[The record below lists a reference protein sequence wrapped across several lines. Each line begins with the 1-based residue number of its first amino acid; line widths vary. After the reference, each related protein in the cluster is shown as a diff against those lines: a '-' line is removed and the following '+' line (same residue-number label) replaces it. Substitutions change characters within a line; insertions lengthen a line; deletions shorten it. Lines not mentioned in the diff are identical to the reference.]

1 MDNRFL
7 GNVLNEMQ
15 PFFDEQGFKA
25 CEEGVYK
32 SDKLA
37 ARVEYNEERQMF
49 VLYTADITEDG
60 TLEFGEANAWL
71 FDDGQNAK
79 DAEAVGIDFTETL
92 RSTLGIKRTRSAT
105 VAPVELPASS
115 KDGIMT
121 VAGFTKKVLDIYPQF
136 KDEYKAHVAKY
147 GNFLYLDFFSYTLVP
162 QIKQTLKEGGKKP
175 MKKLYELL
183 ENAYLMGDRDTV
195 NTVVAVCA
203 AAAYGDEEL
212 KTAVIALL
220 EDDKHL
226 QRGVIEFIPVIGKN
240 KKLQAALIK

>member
-7 GNVLNEMQ
+7 GDVLNEMQ

-25 CEEGVYK
+25 FDDGVFK
-32 SDKLA
+32 SETRVVK
-37 ARVEYNEERQMF
+37 VEYNEERQMF
-49 VLYTADITEDG
+49 VLSKADITEDG
-60 TLEFGEANAWL
+60 EGELSEANAWL
-71 FDDGQNAK
+71 FDDSQSAK
-79 DAEAVGIDFTETL
+79 DAQAVGIDFTETL
-92 RSTLGIKRTRSAT
+92 RKDLGIRHTRSAN
-105 VAPVELPASS
+105 VAVELPASS
-115 KDGIMT
+115 KDGVMSI
-121 VAGFTKKVLDIYPQF
+121 AGFTKKVLDIYPQF
-136 KDEYKAHVAKY
+136 KDEYKAHVGKY
-147 GNFLYLDFFSYTLVP
+147 GNFLYLDFFGYTLVP

-226 QRGVIEFIPVIGKN
+226 QRGVIEFIPVIAKN
-240 KKLQAALIK
+240 KKIQAALIK

>member
-7 GNVLNEMQ
+7 ENVLNEMQ
-15 PFFDEQGFKA
+15 PFFDEHGFKA

-32 SDKLA
+32 NEKLA
-37 ARVEYNEERQMF
+37 ARVEYSDERQMF

-60 TLEFGEANAWL
+60 TAEFGEANAWL
-71 FDDGQNAK
+71 FDDSQNVK

-92 RSTLGIKRTRSAT
+92 RSTLGIKHTRSAT
-105 VAPVELPASS
+105 VAVELPASS

-121 VAGFTKKVLDIYPQF
+121 VAGFTKKVLDIYPQY

-162 QIKQTLKEGGKKP
+162 QIKQTLKDGGKKP
-175 MKKLYELL
+175 LKKLYELL
-183 ENAYLMGDRDTV
+183 ENAYLTGDRDTV

-212 KTAVIALL
+212 KAAVIALL
-220 EDDKHL
+220 DEDKHL
-226 QRGVIEFIPVIGKN
+226 QRGVIEFIPVIAKN
-240 KKLQAALIK
+240 KKIKASLIK